1 MIIITGASDNH
12 YASLVKFIY
21 SFIQH
26 NYTNNTLIVYDLG
39 IEEEKWE
46 KFKLKC
52 KSVPTISFRKFE
64 YDRYPSWYDIKINA
78 GEYAWKPAIIYNTFI
93 QNPGQKL
100 LWMDSGNLIQDNLAE
115 LDQFLESNGVYSAL
129 SSGTIS
135 RWTHKKT
142 IDYLKCSWDD
152 ELMRNAAC
160 IGFDTKNPLAEKLLV
175 DYYECCKTK
184 DCISPKGSNRDNH
197 RQDQSVFSIL
207 FYKHLREKH
216 IMFCNHF
223 LGYSIH
229 NDVDLR

>member
-12 YASLVKFIY
+12 YLSLVQFIN

-39 IEEEKWE
+39 IENDKWE
-46 KFKLKC
+46 KFQLKC

-64 YDRYPSWYDIKINA
+64 YERYPAWFNININA
-78 GEYAWKPAIIYNTFI
+78 GEYAWKPAIIYNTFLE
-93 QNPGQKL
+93 NPGQKL
-100 LWMDSGNLIQDNLAE
+100 LWMDSGNLIKDDLKE
-115 LDQFLESNGVYSAL
+115 LDRFLQSNGVYSAL

-135 RWTHKKT
+135 RWTHPLT
-142 IDYLKCSWDD
+142 IAYLKCSWGN

-160 IGFDTKNPLAEKLLV
+160 IGFDTNNPLGKELLI
-175 DYYECCKTK
+175 DYYKSCQIKE
-184 DCISPKGSNRDNH
+184 CISPIGSSRENH

-207 FYKHLREKH
+207 FYKHLREKQV
-216 IMFCNHF
+216 MFCNHY

-229 NDVDLR
+229 NDID

>member
-12 YASLVKFIY
+12 YSSLVNLIY

-39 IEEEKWE
+39 IEHDKWE
-46 KFKLKC
+46 RFKLKC
-52 KSVPTISFRKFE
+52 NSIPTISFRKFE
-64 YDRYPSWYDIKINA
+64 YERYPAWYNIKINA

-93 QNPGQKL
+93 ENPGQKL
-100 LWMDSGNLIQDNLAE
+100 LWMDSGNLIKTDLKE
-115 LDQFLESNGVYSAL
+115 LDQFVESNGVYSAL

-135 RWTHKKT
+135 RWTHWKT
-142 IDYLKCSWDD
+142 IEYLKCGWSD

-160 IGFDTKNPLAEKLLV
+160 IGFDTKNLLAVNLLL
-175 DYYECCKTK
+175 DYYKYCQIK
-184 DCISPKGSNRDNH
+184 DCISPKGSNRYNH

-207 FYKHLREKH
+207 FYQHLRQKN
-216 IMFCNHF
+216 ILFCNYY

-229 NDVDLR
+229 NDVD